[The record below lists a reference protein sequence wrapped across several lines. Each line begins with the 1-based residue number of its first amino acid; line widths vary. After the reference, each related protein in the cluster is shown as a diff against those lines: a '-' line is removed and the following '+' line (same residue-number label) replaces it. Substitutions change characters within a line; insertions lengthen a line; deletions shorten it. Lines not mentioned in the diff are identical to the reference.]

1 MVKISDVAAR
11 EILDSRANPTV
22 EVEVIL
28 DDGSTGRAAV
38 PSGASTGSREALEL
52 RDGDPGRFRGKGVLK
67 AIHNVTAILRPAVFG
82 LDPSNQEIVDARL
95 REVDGTLD
103 CSHLGANALLG
114 VSLASARAAA
124 ASRRLPL
131 YLHLGGEAA
140 RDLPVPL
147 FNILNGGAHAD
158 NNVDIQEFMVLPL
171 GAATFR
177 EALRMGAEV
186 FHALRDILKKRG
198 LRSGQGDEGGWAPD
212 LRSNAEAVEVVM
224 SAIEAAGY
232 RPGDQVAI
240 ALDVAA
246 SELSRDGAYLLEAEQ
261 PPRRTSEDMIAWYT
275 KLVDAYPIV
284 SIEDGL
290 AESDWAGWEKLT
302 AALGSRVQL
311 VGDDLFVTNV
321 SLLEEGIRRNVA
333 NAILIKPNQIGTLTD
348 TLRAITAARR
358 AGYTTVM
365 SHRSGETEDP
375 FIADLAVGLNLGQIK
390 SGAPSRG
397 ERVVKY
403 NQLLRIEE
411 QLGGRAR
418 YPGRAAL
425 QPAVAA
431 HRGGSS

>member
-1 MVKISDVAAR
+1 MVKISDVTAR
-11 EILDSRANPTV
+11 EILDSRGNPTV

-28 DDGSTGRAAV
+28 DDGSAGRAAV

-52 RDGDPGRFRGKGVLK
+52 RDGDPSRFRGKGVLK
-67 AIHNVTAILRPAVFG
+67 AIHNVVAVLRPAVYG
-82 LDPSNQEIVDARL
+82 LDPGKQEALDGRL

-114 VSLASARAAA
+114 VSLAAARAAA

-131 YLHLGGEAA
+131 YMHLGGESA
-140 RDLPVPL
+140 RDLPVPQ
-147 FNILNGGAHAD
+147 FNILNGGVHAD
-158 NNVDIQEFMVLPL
+158 NNVDIQEFMIVPV
-171 GAATFR
+171 GASTFR
-177 EALRMGAEV
+177 EAYRMGAEV
-186 FHALRDILKKRG
+186 FHALKEILRKRG

-212 LRSNAEAVEVVM
+212 LKSNSEAVEVVVA
-224 SAIEAAGY
+224 AIESAGY
-232 RPGDQVAI
+232 RPGDQIAL

-246 SELSRDGAYLLEAEQ
+246 SELWRDGAYLLEAEQ
-261 PPRRTSEDMIAWYT
+261 PPRRTPEEMVTFYDRLVAAW
-275 KLVDAYPIV
+275 PIL

-290 AESDWAGWEKLT
+290 AENDWTGWEKLT
-302 AALGSRVQL
+302 AALGGRLQL

-321 SLLEEGIRRNVA
+321 AILEEGIRRGVA
-333 NAILIKPNQIGTLTD
+333 NSVLIKPNQIGTLTD
-348 TLRAITAARR
+348 TIRAVNTARG

-390 SGAPSRG
+390 TGAPSRG

-418 YPGRAAL
+418 YPGRSAL
-425 QPAVAA
+425 APRAPQEN
-431 HRGGSS
+431 RQ

>member
-1 MVKISDVAAR
+1 MVKISDVSAR

-28 DDGSTGRAAV
+28 DDGSVGRAAV
-38 PSGASTGSREALEL
+38 PSGASTGSHEALEL
-52 RDGDPGRFRGKGVLK
+52 RDGDPTRFRGKGVLK
-67 AIHNVTAILRPAVFG
+67 AIHNVVAVLRPAVYG
-82 LDPSNQEIVDARL
+82 LDPGSQEILDARL

-114 VSLASARAAA
+114 VSLAAARAAA

-131 YLHLGGEAA
+131 YLHLGGESA
-140 RDLPVPL
+140 RDVPVPL
-147 FNILNGGAHAD
+147 FNILNGGVHAD
-158 NNVDIQEFMVLPL
+158 NNVDIQEFMIVPL
-171 GAATFR
+171 GAGTFR

-186 FHALRDILKKRG
+186 FHALREILKKRG

-212 LRSNAEAVEVVM
+212 LKSNTAAVEIVV

-232 RPGDQVAI
+232 APGEQIAI

-246 SELSRDGAYLLEAEQ
+246 SEMYRDSAYLLENEQ
-261 PPRRTSEDMIAWYT
+261 PPRRTTEEMVAFYEQ
-275 KLVDAYPIV
+275 LVRTWPIV

-290 AESDWAGWEKLT
+290 AESDWSGWEKLT
-302 AALGSRVQL
+302 AALGGTVQL

-321 SLLEEGIRRNVA
+321 AILEEGIRRGVA
-333 NAILIKPNQIGTLTD
+333 NSILIKPNQIGTLTD
-348 TLRAITAARR
+348 TIRAINTARA
-358 AGYTTVM
+358 AGYSTVM

-390 SGAPSRG
+390 TGAPSRG

-411 QLGGRAR
+411 QLGDRAR
-418 YPGRAAL
+418 YPGRSAL
-425 QPAVAA
+425 APRAQTKASA
-431 HRGGSS
+431 

>member
-1 MVKISDVAAR
+1 MVKIADVTAR
-11 EILDSRANPTV
+11 EILDSRGNPTV

-52 RDGDPGRFRGKGVLK
+52 RDGDPTRFRGKGVLK
-67 AIHNVTAILRPAVFG
+67 ALHNVVAILRPAVYG
-82 LDPSNQEIVDARL
+82 LDPGNQEVLDARL

-114 VSLASARAAA
+114 VSLGATRAAA

-131 YLHLGGEAA
+131 YLHIGGESA
-140 RDLPVPL
+140 RDLPVPQ

-158 NNVDIQEFMVLPL
+158 NNVDIQEFMVMPI

-186 FHALRDILKKRG
+186 FQALKDILSKRG
-198 LRSGQGDEGGWAPD
+198 RRSGQGDEGGWAPD
-212 LRSNAEAVEVVM
+212 LKSNTEAIEVVV

-232 RPGDQVAI
+232 RPGEQIAL

-246 SELSRDGAYLLEAEQ
+246 TELWRDGAYLFESEQ
-261 PPRRTSEDMIAWYT
+261 PARRTPQEMVAFYEG
-275 KLVDAYPIV
+275 LVRSWPIV

-290 AESDWAGWEKLT
+290 AENDWTGWEQLT
-302 AALGSRVQL
+302 AALGSKVQL

-321 SLLEEGIRRNVA
+321 SILEEGIRRNVA
-333 NAILIKPNQIGTLTD
+333 NSILIKPNQIGTLTD
-348 TLRAITAARR
+348 TIRAINTARQ

-390 SGAPSRG
+390 TGAPSRG

-411 QLGGRAR
+411 QLGGRGR
-418 YPGRAAL
+418 YPGRSAL
-425 QPAVAA
+425 APRVARQVEA
-431 HRGGSS
+431 

>member
-1 MVKISDVAAR
+1 MVKIADVRAR
-11 EILDSRANPTV
+11 EILDSRGNPTV
-22 EVEVIL
+22 EAEIVL
-28 DDGSTGRAAV
+28 DDGSVGRAAV

-52 RDGDPGRFRGKGVLK
+52 RDGDPARFRGKGVLK
-67 AIHNVTAILRPAVFG
+67 ACHNIVAVLRPAVFG
-82 LDPSNQEIVDARL
+82 LDPGNQEVLDTRL

-114 VSLASARAAA
+114 VSLAAARAAA
-124 ASRRLPL
+124 ASRHLPL
-131 YLHLGGEAA
+131 YLHIGGEAA
-140 RDLPVPL
+140 RDLPVPQ

-158 NNVDIQEFMVLPL
+158 NNVDIQEFMVLPV
-171 GAATFR
+171 GAASFR

-186 FHALRDILKKRG
+186 FHALREILKKHG

-212 LRSNAEAVEVVM
+212 LKSNTEAVEAVVQ
-224 SAIEAAGY
+224 AIEAAGY
-232 RPGDQVAI
+232 RPGEQVAI

-246 SELSRDGAYLLEAEQ
+246 SEFHRDGAYIMEAEQ
-261 PPRRTSEDMIAWYT
+261 PPRRTAEEMVAFYES
-275 KLVDAYPIV
+275 LVRTWPIV

-290 AESDWAGWEKLT
+290 AEDDWAGWEKLT
-302 AALGSRVQL
+302 AALGSRIQL

-321 SLLEEGIRRNVA
+321 AIIEDGIRRGVA
-333 NAILIKPNQIGTLTD
+333 NSILIKPNQIGTLTD
-348 TLRAITAARR
+348 TLRAINTARA

-390 SGAPSRG
+390 TGAPSRG
-397 ERVVKY
+397 ERVAKY

-411 QLGGRAR
+411 QLAGRAR

-425 QPAVAA
+425 APRPAARKA
-431 HRGGSS
+431 S

>member
-28 DDGSTGRAAV
+28 DDGSGGRAAV

-52 RDGDPGRFRGKGVLK
+52 RDGGPRRFRGKGVQK
-67 AIHNVTAILRPAVFG
+67 AIQNVVSVLRPAVFG
-82 LDPSNQEIVDARL
+82 LDPGNQEVLDARL

-114 VSLASARAAA
+114 VSLATARAAA

-171 GAATFR
+171 GAQSFR

-224 SAIEAAGY
+224 SAIESAGY

-261 PPRRTSEDMIAWYT
+261 PPRRTSEDMVAWYQ

-290 AESDWAGWEKLT
+290 AEADWAGWEKLT
-302 AALGSRVQL
+302 TALGQRLQL
-311 VGDDLFVTNV
+311 VGGDLFVTN
-321 SLLEEGIRRNVA
+321 
-333 NAILIKPNQIGTLTD
+333 
-348 TLRAITAARR
+348 
-358 AGYTTVM
+358 
-365 SHRSGETEDP
+365 
-375 FIADLAVGLNLGQIK
+375 
-390 SGAPSRG
+390 
-397 ERVVKY
+397 
-403 NQLLRIEE
+403 
-411 QLGGRAR
+411 
-418 YPGRAAL
+418 
-425 QPAVAA
+425 
-431 HRGGSS
+431 

>member
-11 EILDSRANPTV
+11 EILDSRGNPTV

-28 DDGSTGRAAV
+28 DDGSVGRAAV

-82 LDPSNQEIVDARL
+82 LDPANQEIVDARL

-158 NNVDIQEFMVLPL
+158 NNVDIQEFMVLPV
-171 GAATFR
+171 GAQSFR
-177 EALRMGAEV
+177 EAYRMGAEV
-186 FHALRDILKKRG
+186 FHALKDILRKRG

-246 SELSRDGAYLLEAEQ
+246 SELWRDGAYILEAEQ
-261 PPRRTSEDMIAWYT
+261 PARRTSDEVVAWYQR
-275 KLVDAYPIV
+275 LVEAYPIV

-290 AESDWAGWEKLT
+290 AEGDWAGWEKLT

-333 NAILIKPNQIGTLTD
+333 NSILIKPNQIGTLTD
-348 TLRAITAARR
+348 TVRAITAARR

-390 SGAPSRG
+390 TGAPSRG

-418 YPGRAAL
+418 YPGRSAL

-431 HRGGSS
+431 HPGAGA

>member
-28 DDGSTGRAAV
+28 DDGSVGRAAV

-52 RDGDPGRFRGKGVLK
+52 RDGDPGRFRGKGVQK
-67 AIHNVTAILRPAVFG
+67 AIANVVSVLRPAVFG
-82 LDPSNQEIVDARL
+82 LDPGNQELVDARL

-147 FNILNGGAHAD
+147 FNILNGGVHAD
-158 NNVDIQEFMVLPL
+158 NNVDIQEFMILPV
-171 GAATFR
+171 GAQTFR

-186 FHALRDILKKRG
+186 FHALKEILNKRG
-198 LRSGQGDEGGWAPD
+198 LRGGQGDEGGWAPD
-212 LRSNAEAVEVVM
+212 LKSNTEAVEVVV
-224 SAIEAAGY
+224 SAIAAAGY
-232 RPGDQVAI
+232 SPGEQIAV

-246 SELSRDGAYLLEAEQ
+246 SELYKDGAYIMEAEQ
-261 PPRRTSEDMIAWYT
+261 PPRRTPAEMVSFYAGLAES
-275 KLVDAYPIV
+275 YPIV
-284 SIEDGL
+284 SIEDGM
-290 AESDWAGWEKLT
+290 AENDWQGWEKLT
-302 AALGSRVQL
+302 QELGGKVQL

-321 SLLEEGIRRNVA
+321 AILEEGIRRNVA
-333 NAILIKPNQIGTLTD
+333 NSILIKPNQIGTLTD
-348 TLRAITAARR
+348 TMRAVNTARA
-358 AGYTTVM
+358 AGYSTVM

-390 SGAPSRG
+390 TGAPSRG

-411 QLGGRAR
+411 QLGERAR

-425 QPAVAA
+425 APRAA
-431 HRGGSS
+431 QRGAA

>member
-1 MVKISDVAAR
+1 VAAR

-28 DDGSTGRAAV
+28 DDGSVGRAAV

-52 RDGDPGRFRGKGVLK
+52 RDGDPGRFRGKGVQK
-67 AIHNVTAILRPAVFG
+67 AVNNVVTVLRPAVFG
-82 LDPSNQEIVDARL
+82 LDPCNQEVLDARL

-114 VSLASARAAA
+114 VSLATARAGA

-131 YLHLGGEAA
+131 YLHLGGESA

-158 NNVDIQEFMVLPL
+158 NNVDIQEFMVLPI
-171 GAATFR
+171 GASTFR

-186 FHALRDILKKRG
+186 FHALRDLLKKRG
-198 LRSGQGDEGGWAPD
+198 LRGGQGDEGGWAPD
-212 LRSNAEAVEVVM
+212 LKSNVEAVEVVLQ
-224 SAIEAAGY
+224 AIEVAGY
-232 RPGDQVAI
+232 RPGDQMAI

-246 SELSRDGAYLLEAEQ
+246 SELERDGAYLLEAET
-261 PPRRTSEDMIAWYT
+261 PPRRTSEEMVAFYES
-275 KLVDAYPIV
+275 LVSRYPIV

-321 SLLEEGIRRNVA
+321 SLLEEGIRRGVA
-333 NAILIKPNQIGTLTD
+333 NSILIKPNQIGTLTD
-348 TLRAITAARR
+348 TLRAIHTARK

-390 SGAPSRG
+390 TGAPSRG

-418 YPGRAAL
+418 FPGRAAL
-425 QPAVAA
+425 QPQTAA
-431 HRGGSS
+431 RPVS

>member
-28 DDGSTGRAAV
+28 DDGSVGRAAV

-52 RDGDPGRFRGKGVLK
+52 RDGDPARFRGKGVLK
-67 AIHNVTAILRPAVFG
+67 AIHNVTSILRPAVFG
-82 LDPSNQEIVDARL
+82 LDPGNQEIIDARL

-131 YLHLGGEAA
+131 YLHLGGEGA

-158 NNVDIQEFMVLPL
+158 NNVDIQEFMVLPVS
-171 GAATFR
+171 AATFR

-198 LRSGQGDEGGWAPD
+198 LRGGQGDEGGWAPD
-212 LRSNAEAVEVVM
+212 LKSNSEAVEVVM

-232 RPGDQVAI
+232 RPGEQVAI

-246 SELSRDGAYLLEAEQ
+246 SELSHDGAYLLEAEQ
-261 PPRRTSEDMIAWYT
+261 PPRRTTEEMIAWYA

-290 AESDWAGWEKLT
+290 AEADWAGWEKLT
-302 AALGSRVQL
+302 AALGARLQL

-333 NAILIKPNQIGTLTD
+333 NSILIKPNQIGTLSD
-348 TLRAITAARR
+348 TIRAITVARR

-390 SGAPSRG
+390 TGAPSRG

-431 HRGGSS
+431 RPGA

>member
-28 DDGSTGRAAV
+28 DDGSVGRAAV

-52 RDGDPGRFRGKGVLK
+52 RDGDPGRFRGKGVQK
-67 AIHNVTAILRPAVFG
+67 AIANVVSVLRPAVFG
-82 LDPSNQEIVDARL
+82 LDPGNQEVLDARL

-114 VSLASARAAA
+114 VSLATARAAA
-124 ASRRLPL
+124 ATRRLPL

-158 NNVDIQEFMVLPL
+158 NNVDIQEFMVVPV
-171 GAATFR
+171 GASTFR

-186 FHALRDILKKRG
+186 FHALRDLLRKKG

-212 LRSNAEAVEVVM
+212 LKSNSEAVEVVLQ
-224 SAIEAAGY
+224 SIEQAGY
-232 RPGDQVAI
+232 RPGEQMAI

-261 PPRRTSEDMIAWYT
+261 PPRRTSQEMVSFYEG
-275 KLVDAYPIV
+275 LVSRYPIV

-290 AESDWAGWEKLT
+290 AEADWPGWEKLT
-302 AALGSRVQL
+302 AALGGRVQL

-321 SLLEEGIRRNVA
+321 SLLEEGIRRGVA
-333 NAILIKPNQIGTLTD
+333 NSILIKPNQIGTLTD
-348 TLRAITAARR
+348 TLRAIHTARK

-390 SGAPSRG
+390 TGAPSRG

-425 QPAVAA
+425 MPQAA
-431 HRGGSS
+431 TRPTA